1 MAEFIKEYPQH
12 VAEDNAMAFLSEDG
26 GETYNKCHCKFG
38 RNPCVTV
45 LTAVWSNFEIGMPP
59 TYPNAKLANDPGDLN
74 FWRSQQYMDF
84 FEYLDKAGGFYYE
97 RWGDAPVHSI
107 GAALFAKKDQ
117 IKFFDDIG
125 YRHEP
130 FQHCPQ
136 GDAHTRGNCW
146 CDPNNN
152 FDFEWYSCT
161 NKYLAMWK

>member
-1 MAEFIKEYPQH
+1 
-12 VAEDNAMAFLSEDG
+12 
-26 GETYNKCHCKFG
+26 
-38 RNPCVTV
+38 
-45 LTAVWSNFEIGMPP
+45 
-59 TYPNAKLANDPGDLN
+59 
-74 FWRSQQYMDF
+74 MDF

-107 GAALFAKKDQ
+107 GAALFSKKDQ

-146 CDPNNN
+146 CDPKNN